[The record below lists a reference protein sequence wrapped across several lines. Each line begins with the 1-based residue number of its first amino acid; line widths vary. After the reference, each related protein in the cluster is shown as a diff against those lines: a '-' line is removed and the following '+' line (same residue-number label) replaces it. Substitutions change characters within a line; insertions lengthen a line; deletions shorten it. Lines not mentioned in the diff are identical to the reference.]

1 MSDDHDGCEWVTV
14 SSGTRVVPDQRV
26 ICVCLVVHAHLL
38 FIYIMLCTITVTSVC
53 ATETLPNQVNSALHP
68 SRVAKS
74 STSFG
79 WGKGGNVTSVGLQVT
94 LCDPMWHVSSRSGVA
109 TLRTAI
115 HLLLTYLPTTQP
127 VEEEEGRITRITS
140 GATSVFTAQGS

>member
-1 MSDDHDGCEWVTV
+1 MSDDHDGCEWVNV
-14 SSGTRVVPDQRV
+14 SSGTRVLPDQRV

-53 ATETLPNQVNSALHP
+53 ATETLP
-68 SRVAKS
+68 
-74 STSFG
+74 
-79 WGKGGNVTSVGLQVT
+79 
-94 LCDPMWHVSSRSGVA
+94 
-109 TLRTAI
+109 
-115 HLLLTYLPTTQP
+115 TTQP